1 MLTLFSHSSRR
12 KPSRDNLSDF
22 HGVIFQTTVVVFA
35 STMIFAVFIGRMV
48 FISVHVYVFQH
59 YISTV
64 NSFLSL
70 KSLIEITK
78 NDYRII
84 LSIFI

>member
-1 MLTLFSHSSRR
+1 MLTLFSHSTRR

-48 FISVHVYVFQH
+48 FISVHVNVLFEIC
-59 YISTV
+59 ISTLHL
-64 NSFLSL
+64 NSEFFF
-70 KSLIEITK
+70 IVEII
-78 NDYRII
+78 N
-84 LSIFI
+84 